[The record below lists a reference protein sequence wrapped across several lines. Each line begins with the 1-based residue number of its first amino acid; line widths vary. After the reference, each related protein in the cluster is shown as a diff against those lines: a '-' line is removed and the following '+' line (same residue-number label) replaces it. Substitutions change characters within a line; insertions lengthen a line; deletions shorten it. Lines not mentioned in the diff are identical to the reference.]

1 MINLLDEY
9 YKKLHNA
16 LAPIASYLLCLVPF
30 GFLYLT
36 AKDTILIEESIL
48 IPIAVGITA
57 LVTVSNPGI
66 GFLPCGALVFLC
78 LWQQNFYVA
87 IAAAILFLIATIQTG
102 NKRKA
107 RYIFP
112 LLVMILCAGKYN
124 SLKVLM
130 ICFMLTSTIYWGG
143 KRDNIF
149 IIPSALL
156 LNQILFGTG
165 SQIDGIGKILETEN
179 RIPLL
184 SYFQKTYAII
194 EAEDHYGILLQA
206 LKDNFIF
213 YAIFFCILLFVSAVL
228 SSVNGKLSKTGEFR
242 YVLGSQVLASL
253 IFTVA
258 HFAANLSLG
267 SIPDVK
273 EYLLALPLCLLISI
287 VLGLLVDVIYVE
299 IKDEISTKKVFISY
313 SHKDID
319 TTKGLCK
326 ELENRGIGCWY
337 APRDIPP
344 GKEWASA
351 IVDAINEVDVLA
363 LIFTDNSNASV
374 QVQREVDQAIAR
386 KIKVVPIKL
395 TNSNP
400 SGGMSYYLSTLQWL
414 DGRHKSIENIAVQ
427 MIQMINK

>member
-1 MINLLDEY
+1 M
-9 YKKLHNA
+9 
-16 LAPIASYLLCLVPF
+16 
-30 GFLYLT
+30 
-36 AKDTILIEESIL
+36 
-48 IPIAVGITA
+48 
-57 LVTVSNPGI
+57 
-66 GFLPCGALVFLC
+66 
-78 LWQQNFYVA
+78 
-87 IAAAILFLIATIQTG
+87 
-102 NKRKA
+102 
-107 RYIFP
+107 
-112 LLVMILCAGKYN
+112 
-124 SLKVLM
+124 
-130 ICFMLTSTIYWGG
+130 
-143 KRDNIF
+143 
-149 IIPSALL
+149 
-156 LNQILFGTG
+156 
-165 SQIDGIGKILETEN
+165 
-179 RIPLL
+179 
-184 SYFQKTYAII
+184 
-194 EAEDHYGILLQA
+194 
-206 LKDNFIF
+206 
-213 YAIFFCILLFVSAVL
+213 
-228 SSVNGKLSKTGEFR
+228 
-242 YVLGSQVLASL
+242 
-253 IFTVA
+253 
-258 HFAANLSLG
+258 
-267 SIPDVK
+267 
-273 EYLLALPLCLLISI
+273 
-287 VLGLLVDVIYVE
+287 LGLAVDVIYVE